1 MTIPYRRHSANDVVS
16 PLRMT
21 RLAERFPMKRLHFL
35 AVLLSVCAVPF
46 AVAAEWSSRPLSE
59 VAVYPEFRA
68 AASVVPVNE
77 ARIAAEVG
85 GRIEALPPRVGQAV
99 AKGAEIARIDAAS
112 YRIDVERAAAQV
124 ELIANRMKLAQ
135 AQLDQAR
142 ALESRQFIS
151 ADALRIRETELAVL
165 KSELDA
171 ARQGVAA
178 ARLQLARTTVRAPFA
193 GIVRE
198 RIASVGDLAVPGT
211 PLLVLAAIADSEVRA
226 RVPTAQIE
234 SLRAA
239 GKWELVAGGTTS
251 RLTLLRVSA
260 VVEAA
265 GQARTAVFSSATP
278 LPPGLAGEVRW
289 TGPTP
294 HLPAGYV
301 QQRDGVLG
309 AYVERGG
316 RAVFVELPDAQ
327 VGRPVAVNWT
337 PDTRIVDAG
346 RFSIGLGRDPQGRP
360 TAATDGG
367 AAGK

>member
-1 MTIPYRRHSANDVVS
+1 M
-16 PLRMT
+16 M
-21 RLAERFPMKRLHFL
+21 RFVCL
-35 AVLLSVCAVPF
+35 AVMLSALLSG
-46 AVAAEWSSRPLSE
+46 VATAAGWSTRPLSE

-68 AASVVPVNE
+68 SAHVVAVDE
-77 ARIAAEVG
+77 ARIAAEVS
-85 GRIEALPPRVGQAV
+85 GRIESLPTRVGQAV
-99 AKGAEIARIDAAS
+99 AKGAELARIDAAA
-112 YRIDVERAAAQV
+112 YRIEVERAAAQSRLV
-124 ELIANRMKLAQ
+124 GDRVRLAE

-142 ALESRQFIS
+142 ALASKGFIS

-171 ARQGVAA
+171 ARQEVAA

-193 GIVRE
+193 GVVRE

-211 PLLVLAAIADSEVRA
+211 PLLVLSASADSEVRA

-239 GKWELVAGGTTS
+239 GKWQFVAGGTTS

-265 GQARTAVFSSATP
+265 GQARNAVFSSATP
-278 LPPGLAGEVRW
+278 LPAGLAGEVRW
-289 TGPTP
+289 TGATP

-301 QQRDGVLG
+301 QQRGGALG

-316 RAVFVELPDAQ
+316 RAVFIELPDAQ

-337 PDTRIVDAG
+337 PDTRIVDEG
-346 RFSIGLGRDPQGRP
+346 RFSIGLGRDLHDERAPETGGEG
-360 TAATDGG
+360 GG
-367 AAGK
+367 A